1 MDKYPSVERL
11 FDLINS
17 LKIPEA
23 QRSQLIKEI
32 SELLEYY
39 NSVLSSASSTLESV
53 INDKLDSQ
61 KKEVLWSSQY
71 QVQ

>member
-39 NSVLSSASSTLESV
+39 NSILSSASSTLESV

-61 KKEVLWSSQY
+61 KKEVL
-71 QVQ
+71 